1 MNRNTSAAILT
12 RDKIIKEHAMNRNT
26 IAAIPLQDKIKEH
39 KKCIAFHEAGH
50 ATAIYLNNKAK
61 NLPPVFFQIMLKDIT
76 DEKDYDVTVHLAA
89 QGDCIAKV
97 EGGRL
102 IESLPPS
109 IEGLVHKL
117 TAQNDSMVQL
127 VDDYMT
133 AFETDIINLLIGP
146 LAEARYVAD
155 TDDESFNQRLIHLK
169 ALKNYGGSS
178 DLALADEYL
187 QSFSSCK
194 NYQAQKL
201 DELFK
206 LAYKFIEDNS
216 NWKAITR
223 LANYIL
229 KSNKNI
235 ISCEEVALVL
245 EQ

>member
-1 MNRNTSAAILT
+1 MKRSTVT
-12 RDKIIKEHAMNRNT
+12 D
-26 IAAIPLQDKIKEH
+26 IPLQDKIKEH
-39 KKCIAFHEAGH
+39 RQCIAFHEAGH

-61 NLPPVFFQIMLKDIT
+61 NLPPVFFQIMFKDLRS
-76 DEKDYDVTVHLAA
+76 EKDYDVTVYQAT

-109 IEGLVHKL
+109 MEGWVHKL
-117 TAQNDSMVQL
+117 TAHNDAMVQL
-127 VDDYMT
+127 VEDYMT

-146 LAEARYVAD
+146 LAEAKYVAY
-155 TDDESFNQRLIHLK
+155 TDNESFSQRLITLK

-178 DLALADEYL
+178 DLALANEYL
-187 QSFSSCK
+187 QSFSACK
-194 NYQAQKL
+194 YYQAEKL

-206 LAYKFIEDNS
+206 SAFKFINDNS
-216 NWKAITR
+216 NWKAVTK

-229 KSNKNI
+229 RSNKNI